1 MYNEENEAVA
11 KLVQWVRSCDT
22 IWEMICDDSGWYLAL
37 EDIIELMEEMI
48 SKGQYQMVM
57 VLLGKMDKNRF
68 VHEAISMVII
78 NRVKNPNCETGILPE
93 CVNAIKKIAKQ
104 HGVMRET
111 LTI

>member
-48 SKGQYQMVM
+48 SK
-57 VLLGKMDKNRF
+57 
-68 VHEAISMVII
+68 
-78 NRVKNPNCETGILPE
+78 
-93 CVNAIKKIAKQ
+93 VNIKW
-104 HGVMRET
+104 
-111 LTI
+111 